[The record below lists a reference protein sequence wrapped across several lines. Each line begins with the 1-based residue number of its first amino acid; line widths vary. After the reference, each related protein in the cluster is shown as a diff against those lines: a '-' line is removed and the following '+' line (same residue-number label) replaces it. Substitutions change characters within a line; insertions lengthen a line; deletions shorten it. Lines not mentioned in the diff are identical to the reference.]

1 MNSKQYLL
9 PDLPQHCHHEVIPS
23 VQGLDKIEAD
33 QISTIKGVTLEN
45 TGRLGGAAATVTS

>member
-1 MNSKQYLL
+1 MNSNQYLL